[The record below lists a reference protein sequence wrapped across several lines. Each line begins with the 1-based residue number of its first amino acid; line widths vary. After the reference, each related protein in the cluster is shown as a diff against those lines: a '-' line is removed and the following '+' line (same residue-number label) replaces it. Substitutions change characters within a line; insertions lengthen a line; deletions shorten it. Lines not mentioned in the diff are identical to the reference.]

1 MWGRTGDLG
10 ARPAGGPIIRVSPRG
25 GLPAWG
31 RRLLPR
37 TRKEGARRVPR
48 GAKQGWGAAAVGRES
63 RRPKGCG
70 RIEVTAQDRG
80 PRAGAWNEK
89 EDARRHLRVGG
100 RGQPPLPRRVRLEP
114 LSPPGAAPLLG
125 PLCHRPPRVRSAS
138 RSSCAEF
145 GSCGRGCHG
154 IYHLQLHKARRGR
167 LINPVLPM
175 SKLRLREV
183 KWQLGLCPGLTS
195 KPTAFPDTRRT
206 PPRTP
211 LKSTCQAPTALEPIF
226 TGPAGRIAPSHAARH
241 AQPLRLRPQQ
251 VTGGGVSSLRRIVR
265 SLLPLSCSSF
275 SAVHT
280 PSFQPLVAPVRDL
293 LLGSPSR
300 RCGGFSGG
308 TRCQRTPV
316 ALHVSAVPSSLR
328 GD

>member
-251 VTGGGVSSLRRIVR
+251 CGTSSWEALPEDAVASAGGRAARGPPWPSMCLRC
-265 SLLPLSCSSF
+265 LLQRKQGQLQEQEC
-275 SAVHT
+275 
-280 PSFQPLVAPVRDL
+280 LAPR
-293 LLGSPSR
+293 
-300 RCGGFSGG
+300 
-308 TRCQRTPV
+308 
-316 ALHVSAVPSSLR
+316 
-328 GD
+328 